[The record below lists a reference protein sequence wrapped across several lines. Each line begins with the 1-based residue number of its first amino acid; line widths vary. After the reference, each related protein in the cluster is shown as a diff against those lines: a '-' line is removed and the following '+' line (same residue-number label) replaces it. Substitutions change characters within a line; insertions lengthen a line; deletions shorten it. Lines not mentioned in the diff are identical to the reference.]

1 MEGLK
6 KNPPIRLP
14 VNSDIYDL
22 LAAREYQRVVDHKGV
37 QLFDLIFAGPE
48 IDQLKKSRGH
58 SFRTAVRVDPTNLSS
73 VFVMDPASN
82 RWVRAYSTNQP
93 YTQNLSLAQ
102 HLLIK
107 EEKRKRN
114 VESGKV
120 IEWLEAKALLAKDVL
135 SDEKAGRKIRLRDA
149 KKRAIFRGSSGDGGD
164 QVLAVANVLD
174 RISRKINVG
183 VLSTDIELTSEV
195 SSWDLGGQDA

>member
-1 MEGLK
+1 MK
-6 KNPPIRLP
+6 
-14 VNSDIYDL
+14 Y
-22 LAAREYQRVVDHKGV
+22 
-37 QLFDLIFAGPE
+37 
-48 IDQLKKSRGH
+48 
-58 SFRTAVRVDPTNLSS
+58 
-73 VFVMDPASN
+73 
-82 RWVRAYSTNQP
+82 
-93 YTQNLSLAQ
+93 LSLEF
-102 HLLIK
+102 LNP
-107 EEKRKRN
+107 EKRKRN
-114 VESGKV
+114 AESGKV